1 MTSGHEPHASPAAAR
16 GVAPHL
22 VSALRP
28 LAGLVLLLVAPPGDS
43 FLPLAIV
50 LAACASDWLDGRL
63 ARRAGTAT
71 LGGRLVDNL
80 CDCAFLVCAFSFFAA
95 AEVWTPPVWGRLARY
110 WDGANWLPLYAL
122 LASFGV
128 YLARLR
134 GDLAAGREPAR
145 SARGHAAGVSNYA
158 LAVAGAVEML
168 PGAGLGPW
176 LLEPAM
182 ISVAL
187 VNALAVPE
195 NLRLMFPRA
204 EGPPGPRKPSAD

>member
-1 MTSGHEPHASPAAAR
+1 MTNGREPHGSSSIAGR
-16 GVAPHL
+16 LAPHL

-28 LAGLVLLLVAPPGDS
+28 LAGLALLLVAPARDS
-43 FLPLAIV
+43 FLPLGIV
-50 LAACASDWLDGRL
+50 LGACASDWLDGRL
-63 ARRAGTAT
+63 ARRAGAAT

-80 CDCAFLVCAFSFFAA
+80 CDFAFLVCAFAFFAA
-95 AEVWTPPVWGRLARY
+95 SQVWTPPVWGRLARH

-128 YLARLR
+128 YLVRLR

-158 LAVAGAVEML
+158 LAVAGAVEMA

-187 VNALAVPE
+187 LNAFAVPE
-195 NLRLMFPRA
+195 NLRLMLSRTEA
-204 EGPPGPRKPSAD
+204 RPGD